1 MSDSMVKMMSTSR
14 KDDLESLMYILS
26 YLYKGKLPVLDFI
39 NQNIESIQ
47 MSQFKSKILSF
58 REKYSKLCHTKIKES
73 LPEQMSPAFTYIMTL
88 NHTQKPDY
96 NLIKLWIAADQQDE
110 NNIFKKRYVIEN
122 QKLAKSLLYESS
134 LVGNHN
140 NNQPRRVV
148 DVSRSILDG

>member
-1 MSDSMVKMMSTSR
+1 
-14 KDDLESLMYILS
+14 
-26 YLYKGKLPVLDFI
+26 
-39 NQNIESIQ
+39 
-47 MSQFKSKILSF
+47 
-58 REKYSKLCHTKIKES
+58 
-73 LPEQMSPAFTYIMTL
+73 MSPAFTYIMTL

-110 NNIFKKRYVIEN
+110 NNIFKSRYVIEN